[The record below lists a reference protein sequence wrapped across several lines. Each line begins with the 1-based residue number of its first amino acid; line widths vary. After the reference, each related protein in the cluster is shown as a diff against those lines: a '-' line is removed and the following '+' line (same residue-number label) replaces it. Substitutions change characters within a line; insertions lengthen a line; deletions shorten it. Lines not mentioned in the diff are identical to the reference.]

1 MKIFSAAVIAT
12 LLVMSAWADV
22 VTTNQDARVILER
35 VLANRP
41 AKDFSLKARL
51 FVGRDE
57 PVPVEILMK
66 NRPQETRTIY
76 RAGRTELLVV
86 QPIHADPRFYLRG
99 TGELTGAQRSEKL
112 LGSHFSYY
120 DLGLPFLRWPNA
132 KFLGE
137 DRVRGRDCFALE
149 SVAAGEL
156 YARVKM
162 WIDKN
167 YFALL
172 KAEAFD
178 ANGDLTRRFAI
189 TSFKRLGEVWIP
201 RGLEAA
207 FVPPGQSLPAQEKSR
222 LEIYEGDYE
231 ALLPAE
237 WFSTDRFAT
246 TPGAPAPP
254 VH

>member
-1 MKIFSAAVIAT
+1 MKIFSVAVIAT
-12 LLVMSAWADV
+12 LLLMSARAEV
-22 VTTNQDARVILER
+22 GTTNQDARMILER

-57 PVPVEILMK
+57 PVPVEILIK
-66 NRPQETRTIY
+66 NGPQETRTIY

-86 QPIHADPRFYLRG
+86 QPVHADPRFYLRG

-120 DLGLPFLRWPNA
+120 DLGLPFLRWPAA

-137 DRVRGRDCFALE
+137 ERVRGRDCFAIE
-149 SVAAGEL
+149 SMATGEP

-162 WIDKN
+162 WIDKI
-167 YFALL
+167 YYALL
-172 KAEAFD
+172 RAEAFD
-178 ANGDLTRRFAI
+178 TNGDVSRRFAI
-189 TSFKRLGEVWIP
+189 TSFRRLGDVWIP

-237 WFSTDRFAT
+237 WFSTDRFAAA
-246 TPGAPAPP
+246 GAPALAVP
-254 VH
+254 